1 MSEDTETLLEAK
13 DTMISITRG
22 KVGVKD
28 TIVTTATRGAHDSLV
43 LEITNNRASYI
54 DCIGE
59 KS

>member
-1 MSEDTETLLEAK
+1 MSLSTETLLAAM
-13 DTMISITRG
+13 DIMISISRA
-22 KVGVKD
+22 KVEVKD